1 MKKLLQKFRGLPAG
15 AKASLAFFFASMV
28 TSGISYLVTPIYTR
42 LLSPEVYGQVS
53 IFFSWVQILGIVA
66 MFCLSYGVF
75 NNGMLD
81 YPDKRGEYSFSML
94 VLSNLITLIF
104 GAIVILS

>member
-42 LLSPEVYGQVS
+42 ILSP
-53 IFFSWVQILGIVA
+53 
-66 MFCLSYGVF
+66 
-75 NNGMLD
+75 
-81 YPDKRGEYSFSML
+81 
-94 VLSNLITLIF
+94 
-104 GAIVILS
+104 